1 MAFLSDL
8 FCFVLGAEKIR
19 TRGIRASDAAK
30 RSAEARRE
38 RGGRQEYHAQPFHRL
53 QACPH
58 QGRTSCR
65 KAVLHFPKREW
76 KRICLPVHRPH
87 RRFDQPRTE
96 RAHPCRQGSR
106 CMVPPVKI

>member
-30 RSAEARRE
+30 RSAEAGRE
-38 RGGRQEYHAQPFHRL
+38 RGGRQGYHAQPFHSL

-58 QGRTSCR
+58 QGRTSYR
-65 KAVLHFPKREW
+65 NAGVALPLM
-76 KRICLPVHRPH
+76 RIEENMFTGPSSAL
-87 RRFDQPRTE
+87 Q
-96 RAHPCRQGSR
+96 
-106 CMVPPVKI
+106 I